1 MNKEELMKLNIQLF
15 ADDDSQE
22 SEPETDPETDPE
34 DDGEDEGS
42 KESEKK
48 ETNVIKNKTKDEPD
62 KKKSFVQIREDKAR
76 EKIFKELGVKDL
88 DEAKAKISAG
98 ETALTKI
105 SEIEKKLE
113 QRDYEE
119 SYNDKVSK
127 LTKILE
133 NEKVFDADALVSY
146 VDIDK
151 IELDENGQVKNSDSI
166 IKQLKTLKPNFF
178 GKEFIKTDKYT
189 KGNSNSESDPYKED
203 YDNKN
208 YQGVIATY
216 LKNLK
221 NK

>member
-15 ADDDSQE
+15 ADEDPQDP
-22 SEPETDPETDPE
+22 EPETDPQTDPE
-34 DDGEDEGS
+34 DDGDDEGS
-42 KESEKK
+42 KEPEKK
-48 ETNVIKNKTKDEPD
+48 ETNVIKNKTKDESD

-113 QRDYEE
+113 QKDYEE
-119 SYNDKVSK
+119 SYNNKVNK

-133 NEKVFDADALVSY
+133 NEKVFDADALVGY

-151 IELDENGQVKNSDSI
+151 VELDENGQIKNSDSI

-178 GKEFIKTDKYT
+178 GKEFIKTDKYN
-189 KGNSNSESDPYKED
+189 KGNTGNEPDPYKED

-216 LKNLK
+216 LKSLK